1 MTDHLARGR
10 LARALR
16 QTLAGFPQQARDQV
30 AALAEAL
37 LPALAA
43 AEGPQRDPDLSE
55 AVALAHRLAG
65 SASSLGFP
73 ILGKRAAALEVLL
86 EHMQAREGGATAHA
100 RGQADLLLCRLRD
113 GAASLAAES
122 STLVSE
128 QAGREGAGAM
138 AIRQSGAEDAAPR
151 LLLIGVFED
160 DPWWSPLIAR
170 MGDYGWEARTAAR
183 QTDMDDDNPAAEMP
197 DLLVPD
203 LLVIDLDTMP
213 DGLALGRSLC
223 GPAGRWPGRPWYL
236 ALSDPGAEWRG
247 RAAAAG
253 CAGVMA
259 KPLAAENLLDHLA
272 AVRAA
277 STEEGARV
285 LLHDADPATAEVIQ
299 FLLDSAGLQVER
311 YASAE
316 AIAHALAEGA
326 ADAVVLC
333 EREPADGA
341 RPCID
346 LAMAIRQDP
355 AFDIPGLVLVV
366 PETLVAPEPDPV
378 ALELARGGDVV
389 ITGPVDPEMFPA
401 LVTGQAVRALGR
413 RRRARCEG
421 DGPVLLAETLSAETD
436 RLLTRARSLDLPLAV
451 SWIGRRREDSDKTD
465 PVSLDAVLVRR
476 LRQALG
482 PRNLI
487 GRGAN
492 AGLVVVMPSLTVE
505 EARSRLVPVMAS
517 LPRLL
522 PGSVA
527 ALGVVAPMADEAVG
541 GLLAR
546 ACQEACSE
554 GHSQAAPRTPLE
566 SP

>member
-1 MTDHLARGR
+1 MTDDRAQGR
-10 LARALR
+10 LAQALR
-16 QTLAGFPQQARDQV
+16 QTLDGFPQQARDQV
-30 AALAEAL
+30 AAMAESL
-37 LPALAA
+37 GPALAQVA
-43 AEGPQRDPDLSE
+43 GNEHRDPDLSE
-55 AVALAHRLAG
+55 ALALAHRLAG

-73 ILGKRAAALEVLL
+73 TLGRRAAALEVLL
-86 EHMQAREGGATAHA
+86 ETMQTTEGGATVHA
-100 RGQADLLLCRLRD
+100 LRQAALLLGCLQD
-113 GAASLAAES
+113 GVASLSPDS
-122 STLVSE
+122 STLLS
-128 QAGREGAGAM
+128 QRARGDGAGAM
-138 AIRQSGAEDAAPR
+138 ETRRFGTGDTIPG

-160 DPWWSPLIAR
+160 DPGWAPLIAR
-170 MGDYGWEARTAAR
+170 MGDYGWETRTAAR
-183 QTDMDDDNPAAEMP
+183 QTDMDADDPAVEMADP
-197 DLLVPD
+197 VVPD
-203 LLVIDLDTMP
+203 LVVIDLDTVP
-213 DGLALGRSLC
+213 DGLALARSLC
-223 GPAGRWPGRPWYL
+223 GSEGRWPGRPWYL
-236 ALSDPGAEWRG
+236 AQSDPGAAWRG

-259 KPLAAENLLDHLA
+259 KPLAAESLLDHLA

-277 STEEGARV
+277 STEEGSRV
-285 LLHDADPATAEVIQ
+285 LLHDADPATAEVMR
-299 FLLDSAGLQVER
+299 FLLDAAGLQVER
-311 YASAE
+311 HASPA

-366 PETLVAPEPDPV
+366 PEGLVAPEPDPV

-389 ITGPVDPEMFPA
+389 VTRPVDPDLFPV

-421 DGPVLLAETLSAETD
+421 DGPVLLAETLASEAD
-436 RLLTRARSLDLPLAV
+436 RLLGRARSLDLPLAV
-451 SWIGRRREDSDKTD
+451 AWIGRSRESEAANAA
-465 PVSLDAVLVRR
+465 VLDAVLVRR

-482 PRNLI
+482 ARDLI

-492 AGLVVVMPSLTVE
+492 AGLVVVMPSLTE
-505 EARSRLVPVMAS
+505 AEARSRLDPVVAS

-522 PGSVA
+522 PGTQA
-527 ALGVVAPMADEAVG
+527 ALGVVAPMDGEAIG

-546 ACQEACSE
+546 ACQAAGPE